1 MTAAEHEAIAKTNA
15 AVVGFEDNVT
25 ITGDLLKQL
34 REANITGWDFRSYA
48 EQLLIIQG
56 KADEIV
62 SFAEVSKFAA
72 ANHIPFIQVE
82 KLRPPFS
89 EPGAERQS
97 NRRRGR
103 IFAAALLRI
112 TKNLLHHDKRR
123 RVPSGF
129 ASFLAIGKISA
140 IDAPSAVH
148 NI

>member
-72 ANHIPFIQVE
+72 ANHIPFIPVE
-82 KLRPPFS
+82 NADHRFLNQAQKDKAIADS
-89 EPGAERQS
+89 AE
-97 NRRRGR
+97 
-103 IFAAALLRI
+103 FLLPRC
-112 TKNLLHHDKRR
+112 
-123 RVPSGF
+123 
-129 ASFLAIGKISA
+129 
-140 IDAPSAVH
+140 
-148 NI
+148 